1 MLHRHPST
9 LLLTLLTTLSYTSAR
24 PNLFPRND
32 SSSSTD
38 QYDVIILG
46 GGIAGIAAA
55 QTLITQYNITNILL
69 LEGRDELGGRAHT
82 ETLTTSDGQT
92 VTVEKGCNWIQGPGK
107 EVIQALADKWGLE
120 TTPTDYSD
128 ITFFEGKW
136 SEDQDPYAP
145 ESAGER
151 GEWLEGDQILE
162 FTEGYDNFLDNAAGY
177 SGMSLPLD
185 ELYVCVKECS

>member
-9 LLLTLLTTLSYTSAR
+9 TLLLSLLTTLSYTSAR
-24 PNLFPRND
+24 PNLTPRND
-32 SSSSTD
+32 SSPTTD

-128 ITFFEGKW
+128 ITFFKGEW

-145 ESAGER
+145 ESEGER

-177 SGMSLPLD
+177 SGMSLL
-185 ELYVCVKECS
+185 LRRALSGG